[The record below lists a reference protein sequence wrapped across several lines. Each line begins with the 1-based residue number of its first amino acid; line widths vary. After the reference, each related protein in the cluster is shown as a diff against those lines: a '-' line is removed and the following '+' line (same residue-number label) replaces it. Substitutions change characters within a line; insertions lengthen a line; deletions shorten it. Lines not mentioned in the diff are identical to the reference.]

1 MTDLMKWFETRR
13 SPMDVIE
20 RLFEGDMGTS
30 AIRVEEMVD
39 GNTLVVRA
47 ELPGIDPE
55 KDVDV
60 TVADGVLTIKGERQ
74 EKKEHKEK
82 DSYRSEFRY
91 GSFVRRLAL
100 PSGVQQSDV
109 KASYKDGVLEVRA
122 PLPEQEQETE
132 ASKIPITRG

>member
-1 MTDLMKWFETRR
+1 
-13 SPMDVIE
+13 MDVIE

-55 KDVDV
+55 QDVEV
-60 TVADGVLTIKGERQ
+60 TVADGVLTIRGERQ

-91 GSFVRRLAL
+91 GSFIRRLPL
-100 PSGVQQSDV
+100 PGGVQQADV

-122 PLPEQEQETE
+122 PLPEQGQETG
-132 ASKIPITRG
+132 ASKIPIIRG

>member
-1 MTDLMKWFETRR
+1 MTDLMKWFDSRR

-30 AIRVEEMVD
+30 AIRVEEMED

-55 KDVDV
+55 QDVEV
-60 TVADGVLTIKGERQ
+60 TVADGVLTIRGERQ

-91 GSFVRRLAL
+91 GSFIRRLPL
-100 PSGVQQSDV
+100 PGGVQQADV

-122 PLPEQEQETE
+122 PLPEQGQETG
-132 ASKIPITRG
+132 ASKIPIIRG